1 MQPHTTRILLWTGV
15 VIGVFVLVIGLA
27 KLGARGGVQG
37 IGANGGAFIGGRLT
51 KEVEATEHIKGNPE
65 AKVAL
70 VEYSDFQCPAC
81 ANAYQT
87 VREISKEFEN
97 DVRVVYRHFPLQSIH
112 ANAERAAEAS
122 EAAAL
127 QEKFWEY
134 HDGLFESQNTWSK
147 MKNPDEFFVELA
159 TSLGLNAE
167 QFKKDIDTLSV
178 KERVQKDAASAE
190 ASGATGTPTFY
201 LNGERISNPG
211 SVGAFRE
218 VIQRTLDTKNN
229 L

>member
-1 MQPHTTRILLWTGV
+1 MQPKTTRILLWTGV
-15 VIGVFVLVIGLA
+15 IIGVFALVIGLA
-27 KLGARGGVQG
+27 KLGARGGVEG
-37 IGANGGAFIGGRLT
+37 IGANGGQFIGGRLT
-51 KEVEATEHIKGNPE
+51 KEVEATEHMKGNPE

-87 VREISKEFEN
+87 VREIAKEFEKEI
-97 DVRVVYRHFPLQSIH
+97 VVVYRHFPLQSIH

-127 QEKFWEY
+127 QGKFWEY

-147 MKNPDEFFVELA
+147 MNTPDEFFIKLA
-159 TSLGLNAE
+159 TSLGFDTE
-167 QFKKDIDTLSV
+167 RFKKDIDSDAV
-178 KERVQKDAASAE
+178 KNAVRDDAASAE

-211 SVGAFRE
+211 NLGAFRE
-218 VIQRTLDTKNN
+218 VIQKALKSE
-229 L
+229 